1 MKKIYLITLIFTG
14 VIFFTSCSTDK
25 CECTVNGQ
33 TQTITED
40 DVNNGATLDEAC
52 DDADEVNR
60 AQGSGSCEM
69 V

>member
-1 MKKIYLITLIFTG
+1 MKKIGILILV
-14 VIFFTSCSTDK
+14 VIGTFAFTSCSEDK

-40 DVNNGATLDEAC
+40 DVNNGSTLNEAC
-52 DDADEVNR
+52 DDADAVNK
-60 AQGSGSCEM
+60 AQGSGSCKM